1 MAENG
6 SIMSKQGTTKSGAAG
21 STLPSVNGW
30 QGDYLE
36 GQYAAW
42 KADPDSVTPDVRAFF
57 QGFDLGS
64 NGQAACEP
72 LPGVASP
79 FQSAVD
85 ELIEA
90 YREQGHLAAKLDPFG
105 RPRPRPEALNPA
117 KYGLTQADLTKRAEA
132 NLSGLS
138 GSATLGEVIAHLE
151 DTYCRS
157 VGVEFMHI
165 QNTAERQWFLDRFE
179 HTRGVVALSTT
190 ERIGVLEDLAK
201 GEIFEAFLAKRYG
214 SEKRFSLEGGITLIP
229 MMNQSIE
236 QAAALGGEEMVLGMA
251 HRGRLNVLI
260 NVMGKTYAQVFTEF
274 EDNWE
279 AGFAD
284 GGGDVKYHRGY
295 SDDRKT
301 SSGRTVHLTM
311 ASNPSHLESVN
322 PVVLGRARAKQRL
335 INDTDRTRVIPLLIH
350 GDGAVAGQGIVSE
363 CLNMS
368 QLEGYTVGGAL
379 HIVINNLIAF
389 TTLPEDGRSTI
400 YCTDVAKAVE
410 APIFHVNG
418 EDPEACVQV
427 ARLAVEYRQKFK
439 KDIFIDLWCFR
450 KYGHNEGDEQS
461 FTQPTLAAMIKNK
474 HTTLATYTQK
484 LLDQGVIPEA
494 KAKQIADEL
503 DAQLDSAQAKAK
515 KGPIVPTID
524 PGCERWSGINN
535 TFKFGPINTAVS
547 QQAIAE
553 VCAAL
558 GKAPADFAV
567 NPKLKALLEERGSIP
582 TNGQVSYATG
592 ELLAFGTLML
602 EGIHVRLSGQD
613 CRRGTFTHRHAVI
626 RDFNTGTPYVSLNN
640 MRPLADRSSTTPVDG
655 KQSELTVFDSPL
667 SEYAVMGFDYGYSMA
682 HPNMLVMWE
691 GQFGDFA
698 NGAQI
703 MIDQYIASS
712 EIKWSRWS
720 GLVLLLPHGYEGA
733 GPEHSSARLER
744 FLSLCADDNM
754 QVIYPTTGAQIFHAL
769 RRQLKAGYRKPL
781 IVMSPKSLLRT
792 PTSTIDELTSGSF
805 QELIDDPAFTGKDA
819 FDKKAVKRVIVCSGK
834 VYFELVERRKALGIK
849 DIAIVRVEQLY
860 PFHAE
865 LAKQI
870 IGTYPKTAERCYVQE
885 EPRNAGAYI
894 YAADFF
900 REQAG
905 IDLKYIGRH
914 ASATPCVGSK
924 RADKAQQEAVL
935 TAAIGAK
942 PKDDKK
948 K

>member
-6 SIMSKQGTTKSGAAG
+6 SIMSKQGTTKSSASG

-30 QGDYLE
+30 QGEYLE

-57 QGFDLGS
+57 QGFDLGAA
-64 NGQAACEP
+64 GQAACEP

-90 YREQGHLAAKLDPFG
+90 YREQGHLTAKLDPFS
-105 RPRPRPEALNPA
+105 RPRARPEALNPA

-179 HTRGVVALSTT
+179 HTRGVVALSTA

-335 INDTDRTRVIPLLIH
+335 IDDLDRTRVIPLLIH

-368 QLEGYTVGGAL
+368 QLEGYTVGGTL

-494 KAKQIADEL
+494 KAKQIADDL

-524 PGCERWSGINN
+524 PGCERWSGI
-535 TFKFGPINTAVS
+535 TDKFEFGPIKTAVS
-547 QQAIAE
+547 PQAIAE
-553 VCAAL
+553 VCTAL
-558 GKAPADFAV
+558 GKSPSDFAV

-613 CRRGTFTHRHAVI
+613 CRRGTFTHRHAVL
-626 RDFNTGTPYVSLNN
+626 RDFNSGKPYVSLNH
-640 MRPLADRSSTTPVDG
+640 MRPHAEHSSTTPVEG

-682 HPNMLVMWE
+682 HPNMLVLWE

-703 MIDQYIASS
+703 MIDQYLASS

-792 PTSTIDELTSGSF
+792 PTSTIDELSSGCF

-819 FDKKAVKRVIVCSGK
+819 FDKKDVKRVIVCSGK

-849 DIAIVRVEQLY
+849 DIAIVRIEQLY

-905 IDLKYIGRH
+905 IDLKYIGRN

-942 PKDDKK
+942 PKDEKK

>member
-179 HTRGVVALSTT
+179 HTRGVVALSTA

-547 QQAIAE
+547 PQAIAE

-558 GKAPADFAV
+558 GKAPADIAV
-567 NPKLKALLEERGSIP
+567 NPKLKALLEERGSIS

-819 FDKKAVKRVIVCSGK
+819 LDKKAVKRVIVCSGK

-870 IGTYPKTAERCYVQE
+870 IGAYPKTAERCYVQE

>member
-1 MAENG
+1 
-6 SIMSKQGTTKSGAAG
+6 MSKQGTTKSSAAG

-30 QGDYLE
+30 QGEYLE
-36 GQYAAW
+36 GQYSAW

-64 NGQAACEP
+64 SGQAAAAP
-72 LPGVASP
+72 LPGSASP

-90 YREQGHLAAKLDPFG
+90 YRQQGHLAAKLDPFS
-105 RPRPRPEALNPA
+105 RARPRPEALNPA

-138 GSATLGEVIAHLE
+138 GSATLAEVIAHLE

-165 QNTAERQWFLDRFE
+165 QNTAERQWFLGRFE
-179 HTRGVVALSTT
+179 HTRGVVALSSA

-201 GEIFEAFLAKRYG
+201 GEVFEAFLAKRYG

-236 QAAALGGEEMVLGMA
+236 QAAALGGEEMVVGMA

-335 INDTDRTRVIPLLIH
+335 INDTDRTRVLPLLIH

-368 QLEGYTVGGAL
+368 QLEGYTVGGTL
-379 HIVINNLIAF
+379 HIVINNQIAF

-400 YCTDVAKAVE
+400 YCTDIAKAVE

-474 HTTLATYTQK
+474 HTTLATFTQK
-484 LLDQGVIPEA
+484 LLEQGVIPEA

-515 KGPIVPTID
+515 LGPIVPTID
-524 PGCERWSGINN
+524 PGCERWSGIND
-535 TFKFGPINTAVS
+535 TFDFGPIKTAVS
-547 QQAIAE
+547 TQAIAE

-567 NPKLKALLEERGSIP
+567 NPKLKALLEERGSIL

-602 EGIHVRLSGQD
+602 EGTHVRLSGQD

-640 MRPLADRSSTTPVDG
+640 MRPLADRSSTKPVEG

-682 HPNMLVMWE
+682 DPSMLVMWE

-792 PTSTIDELTSGSF
+792 PTSTVDELTSGCF

-834 VYFELVERRKALGIK
+834 VYFELVERRKVLGIK
-849 DIAIVRVEQLY
+849 DIAIVRIEQLY

-865 LAKQI
+865 LAKKI
-870 IGTYPKTAERCYVQE
+870 IGAYPKTAERFYVQE
-885 EPRNAGAYI
+885 EPRNAGAFI